1 MNLPSS
7 TLTRRGDTNRV
18 KSVEE
23 PNQKKGSLQ
32 SLPLRLFFASLPV
45 VGVLLLGWEGKETVT
60 YFWASSPAALITLP
74 VLVWQHAQ
82 RTGEKFIKEPANTPE
97 EQAQLYIGICILFTV
112 PSVFLMTL
120 CYVLLDFSLMSREL
134 IPLAIAVQ
142 TVRSYVLYSRFK
154 TNISS
159 RISSQISSQI
169 FTPIFLLFIVL
180 MVTGLMAGLMPEEV
194 GERSVVAVAM
204 LCAVSVAA
212 ELGETR
218 FRRMRTR

>member
-142 TVRSYVLYSRFK
+142 TVRSYVLYNRFK
-154 TNISS
+154 TN
-159 RISSQISSQI
+159 ISSQI
-169 FTPIFLLFIVL
+169 FTPIFLLVIVL

-218 FRRMRTR
+218 FRRMRNR